1 MEAVVIKAM
10 NESYSEDRDIR
21 NLITY
26 IAGESKKSKEIRY
39 YGGRGVSKEP
49 QKAAK
54 NIIQVQK
61 HYGKADKRRIFH
73 FVVAFPCDMDDA
85 GLVKIVAENIA
96 YMFSDRYQIFYGVHE
111 DTENLHIHFAVNTV
125 SFVDGKK
132 LHQSKKEFGE
142 MKKSIEQKI
151 RNILNCYS

>member
-1 MEAVVIKAM
+1 MEAIVIKTM
-10 NESYSEDRDIR
+10 NESYSKDRDIR

-54 NIIQVQK
+54 NIIQIQK

-96 YMFSDRYQIFYGVHE
+96 HMFSDRYQIFYGVHE

-132 LHQSKKEFGE
+132 FHQSKKEFE
-142 MKKSIEQKI
+142 DLK
-151 RNILNCYS
+151 RNIRKVVERCMAL